1 MVNVLIVVAILLLVA
16 LFVLH
21 LTGRRCR
28 HQWETAETWQQKDHV
43 VYIMRCKNCGVLKKK
58 VIR

>member
-1 MVNVLIVVAILLLVA
+1 MNVLIVVAILFLGA

-21 LTGRRCR
+21 LMGRRCR
-28 HQWETAETWQQKDHV
+28 HQWETAETWQKTDHV
-43 VYIMRCKNCGVLKKK
+43 VYIMRCKTCGVLKKK